1 MPINPRQFVNQMKQ
15 RRAATQN
22 LHSEAGWS
30 GYHVG
35 YGSAGRGNHTLDR
48 QGDVFGNNRGSFSMP
63 NHQDRLES
71 ATGAARSAGVSERK
85 INKVVG
91 KAKEIGFNYGKE
103 DLAFGSGK
111 PNPFQGPKS
120 QRWGKNRPTPR

>member
-1 MPINPRQFVNQMKQ
+1 MLNAKQFVNQLKA
-15 RRAATQN
+15 RRSATQQ
-22 LHSEAGWS
+22 LHSAAGES
-30 GYHVG
+30 GYQVG
-35 YGSAGRGNHTLDR
+35 YGSGIRGTHTLDR

-85 INKVVG
+85 ISKVVG
-91 KAKEIGFNYGKE
+91 KAKDIGFNYGKQ
-103 DLAFGSGK
+103 DLAFGAGK